1 MANVAVGIY
10 LFSSGPSPA
19 FALFLVVAIIGV
31 LMYEVLHLFYNVLPR
46 LLKFCHKKG
55 GRTIAALF
63 ICTMLWSYS
72 CSLSFSL
79 SLPSPSLSH
88 THACTE
94 QEQSLLSINEKYAD
108 TNNDGRK
115 SPLGELKAV
124 LVRQN
129 CYLSLWCIDF
139 LSLSLSPP
147 IPLST
152 PSHSLQAYSYRHHFG
167 TLALVLIVIVP
178 INIAVC
184 VFIALAWIISTA
196 TICSSKQNLTKNQ
209 HISVIH
215 YIQSGFTTVVS
226 FGK

>member
-46 LLKFCHKKG
+46 LLKLCHKKG

-63 ICTMLWSYS
+63 ICTMSYS
-72 CSLSFSL
+72 CSHALSL
-79 SLPSPSLSH
+79 S
-88 THACTE
+88 HACTE

-108 TNNDGRK
+108 TNNDDRK

-129 CYLSLWCIDF
+129 YYLSL
-139 LSLSLSPP
+139 
-147 IPLST
+147 
-152 PSHSLQAYSYRHHFG
+152 
-167 TLALVLIVIVP
+167 
-178 INIAVC
+178 
-184 VFIALAWIISTA
+184 
-196 TICSSKQNLTKNQ
+196 
-209 HISVIH
+209 
-215 YIQSGFTTVVS
+215 
-226 FGK
+226 